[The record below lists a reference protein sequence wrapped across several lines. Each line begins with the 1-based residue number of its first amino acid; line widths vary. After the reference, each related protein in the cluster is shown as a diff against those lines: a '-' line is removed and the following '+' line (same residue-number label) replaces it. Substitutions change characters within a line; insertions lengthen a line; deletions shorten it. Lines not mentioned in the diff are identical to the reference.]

1 VELLRPGAGRAG
13 LSGVL
18 RVENLFDQHYD
29 QVVGFAGRPRGVF
42 GGARV
47 RF

>member
-1 VELLRPGAGRAG
+1 V
-13 LSGVL
+13 V

-29 QVVGFAGRPRGVF
+29 QVVGFAGRTRGVF
-42 GGARV
+42 GGARF